1 LTIISLRLIAAS
13 GFFIGSFQPVIVKY
27 YRVMIIP
34 TVQEVVPKRAAVRAA
49 AEQAS
54 ADLARLARERSGLAL
69 LESIRF
75 TEIGRHPFEDHVL
88 NLVEQVN
95 QTFTIL
101 VSLAAVEWLFAH
113 HPNAA
118 PFTLNPGTKSG
129 SDILGQQ
136 ESLAAEVFAAVRPG
150 NNRKLNRDIKK
161 VAGARAARR
170 FVFYYCPDHWCE
182 PYDAPSGTNVR
193 VVPLTRAAVLGE

>member
-1 LTIISLRLIAAS
+1 MPGVRARALAEPVREVITIIT
-13 GFFIGSFQPVIVKY
+13 
-27 YRVMIIP
+27 
-34 TVQEVVPKRAAVRAA
+34 TVQEVGPKREVVRAA
-49 AEQAS
+49 AEKAS
-54 ADLARLARERSGLAL
+54 ADLVQLARDRTGLAL

-75 TEIGRHPFEDHVL
+75 TEIGRHPLENRAL

-113 HPNAA
+113 HPDAA

-136 ESLAAEVFAAVRPG
+136 DSLAAEVFAAVRPG
-150 NNRKLNRDIKK
+150 NNRKLNLDIEK
-161 VAGARAARR
+161 VARAPAGRR
-170 FVFYYCPDHWCE
+170 FVFYYCPEHWCE
-182 PYDAPSGTNVR
+182 PYDAPNAAKVR
-193 VVPLTRAAVLGE
+193 VVPLARKEVLGA